1 MTRQV
6 CYVFFGKRRKG
17 AVPDPVVPAETAV
30 SDPHDAAHES
40 PAAMTTPL
48 VLLAL
53 FAVLLG
59 FVGTPAWPWLQ
70 AFLELRSAGLDFRQ
84 LMEDGLPQL
93 MLASSLLVFAGLGL
107 GWWIYGRRPIK
118 RAADADALERLQ
130 PAVFHAL
137 RQGLYVD
144 QLYALTIQRPAW
156 WIASAAEWLDRWVW
170 SGIPI
175 AVGTL
180 TKGLGWIDFS
190 LDRWV
195 VNKGFD
201 EGCNGVADGGRLLAR
216 LQDGRIQNYLRL
228 LGAAVAALA
237 LFLLLGH
244 RG

>member
-1 MTRQV
+1 M
-6 CYVFFGKRRKG
+6 
-17 AVPDPVVPAETAV
+17 
-30 SDPHDAAHES
+30 
-40 PAAMTTPL
+40 
-48 VLLAL
+48 
-53 FAVLLG
+53 
-59 FVGTPAWPWLQ
+59 
-70 AFLELRSAGLDFRQ
+70 
-84 LMEDGLPQL
+84 
-93 MLASSLLVFAGLGL
+93 
-107 GWWIYGRRPIK
+107 YGHTPIK
-118 RAADADALERLQ
+118 RAADPDALESLQ
-130 PAVFHAL
+130 PAVFRAL

-144 QLYALTIQRPAW
+144 QFYALTIQRLAW
-156 WIASAAEWLDRWVW
+156 WIAIIANWLDRWVW

-175 AVGTL
+175 AVAGL

-195 VNKGFD
+195 VNKSFD

>member
-1 MTRQV
+1 
-6 CYVFFGKRRKG
+6 
-17 AVPDPVVPAETAV
+17 
-30 SDPHDAAHES
+30 
-40 PAAMTTPL
+40 
-48 VLLAL
+48 
-53 FAVLLG
+53 
-59 FVGTPAWPWLQ
+59 LQ

-84 LMEDGLPQL
+84 LMEDGLPHL

-107 GWWIYGRRPIK
+107 GWWVYGRRPIK

-144 QLYALTIQRPAW
+144 QLYALTIQRLAW
-156 WIASAAEWLDRWVW
+156 WIANVAGWLDRWVW

-175 AVGTL
+175 AVASL